1 MAFGKG
7 KVKFYLGA
15 IFINQTN
22 KKKKREIYDVSL
34 ISTVAL
40 SELLMNIVYTGLKVV
55 KRRKIIPVS

>member
-1 MAFGKG
+1 M
-7 KVKFYLGA
+7 KFYLDV

-22 KKKKREIYDVSL
+22 QKKREIYDVSL
-34 ISTVAL
+34 INTVPL